1 MSYIP
6 FPKTPVEVPHV
17 QTKHRTICTKIPCE
31 ESLELFRDMEKYETY
46 SNSGLPLVIW
56 DHTEDGYK
64 VCDPY
69 GNKWIDF
76 SSSILINNCGHGN
89 PEMIAAI
96 EKTIHKPLLS
106 AYLFC
111 TQERVEAAKELM
123 SVCPIPDAKVF
134 MLSSGSEA
142 TDAAFKMM
150 RTYGKKVGGPKKK
163 IVITFEDS
171 FHGRTLGAQLLG
183 GIPELKDWIGNV
195 DPDMYQTPYPNQF
208 QHPCADPESP
218 EYDED
223 KQWQMF
229 LDTLEKNRIDPDN
242 ICGVFMGGYHEPLC
256 CPAPKNYVK
265 RLRAFCDEHNAL
277 LGIDEVQSGA
287 CRSGTFWAFEQTG
300 VMPDLFSAAKGMS
313 GAMPQS
319 ALFGKREIMD
329 LYAPGDLTST
339 HSGSP
344 VVAAATAANIRY
356 LRDNKVWEMAA
367 ERGKIIMNFLKEM
380 KATYPNRIGHVAGIG
395 MCIGVGYF
403 DANKQPQPE
412 FCRDVLM
419 RCIQKGLLFTTPV
432 FGGAVQRFV
441 PPCNIP
447 LDALQ
452 EGLAVYAEALAEVNA
467 ERPEY

>member
-1 MSYIP
+1 
-6 FPKTPVEVPHV
+6 
-17 QTKHRTICTKIPCE
+17 
-31 ESLELFRDMEKYETY
+31 
-46 SNSGLPLVIW
+46 
-56 DHTEDGYK
+56 
-64 VCDPY
+64 
-69 GNKWIDF
+69 
-76 SSSILINNCGHGN
+76 
-89 PEMIAAI
+89 
-96 EKTIHKPLLS
+96 
-106 AYLFC
+106 
-111 TQERVEAAKELM
+111 
-123 SVCPIPDAKVF
+123 
-134 MLSSGSEA
+134 
-142 TDAAFKMM
+142 
-150 RTYGKKVGGPKKK
+150 
-163 IVITFEDS
+163 
-171 FHGRTLGAQLLG
+171 
-183 GIPELKDWIGNV
+183 
-195 DPDMYQTPYPNQF
+195 
-208 QHPCADPESP
+208 
-218 EYDED
+218 
-223 KQWQMF
+223 
-229 LDTLEKNRIDPDN
+229 
-242 ICGVFMGGYHEPLC
+242 
-256 CPAPKNYVK
+256 
-265 RLRAFCDEHNAL
+265 
-277 LGIDEVQSGA
+277 
-287 CRSGTFWAFEQTG
+287 
-300 VMPDLFSAAKGMS
+300 MPDLFSAAKGMS